1 MLFAAGFGQRM
12 RPLTQDRPKP
22 LIEVS
27 GKALIDHAL
36 DLVPGADI
44 GRIVAN
50 THYKSEMIADHLATK
65 PVSLSH
71 ESPAILETGGGLRA
85 ALPLLGPDPVLA
97 LNPDA
102 VWRGANPLRLLQSL
116 WNPTKMDALLVCIPF
131 KQARGHDGTGDFMLA
146 PDGRLTRGCG
156 LIYGGAQLLK
166 TDGLHAISQTAF
178 SLNLLWDQMAAK
190 GRLYGVSYPGYWC
203 DVGRPKSIALAQD
216 MLGLPDV

>member
-1 MLFAAGFGQRM
+1 MPTDTHALMLFAAGFGQRM
-12 RPLTQDRPKP
+12 QPLTQDRPKP

-102 VWRGANPLRLLQSL
+102 VWRGAILCGSYSHCGTRLKWMRFWCVSPSNRQGG
-116 WNPTKMDALLVCIPF
+116 TTALVILCS
-131 KQARGHDGTGDFMLA
+131 
-146 PDGRLTRGCG
+146 RLT
-156 LIYGGAQLLK
+156 
-166 TDGLHAISQTAF
+166 
-178 SLNLLWDQMAAK
+178 
-190 GRLYGVSYPGYWC
+190 GV
-203 DVGRPKSIALAQD
+203 
-216 MLGLPDV
+216 